1 MGDWSESISTSLEPR
16 KVCALVGSC
25 LRDIENLQHGWM
37 MEVKFLTCCHLVEKK
52 EKLGLT
58 FASHGAQIQG
68 RESSEMSLIQIDKNR
83 TDLHKNCHYAIP
95 GQN

>member
-16 KVCALVGSC
+16 KVCALVWSC

-52 EKLGLT
+52 EKLGLA
-58 FASHGAQIQG
+58 FASRGARIQG
-68 RESSEMSLIQIDKNR
+68 RESSKISLTQIDIKR
-83 TDLHKNCHYAIP
+83 TDLHKNFHYAIP